1 MPASGY
7 FCESSYGWQ
16 GIYYLQGVL
25 TIVSFVI
32 FYIFYRDSPS
42 MHKNVSSKELD
53 KIMRGKTSIVMP
65 NGEKPPI
72 PYRAIFTDKA
82 VIGVW
87 ISSLGGFTGFQIF
100 MQYGPTYLNK
110 VLNMDVQKTGVAAA
124 LPFVGSAIVKLIA
137 GPFSDKAT
145 CISQKSRVII
155 FATVS
160 QISMALCIIW
170 LGVLP
175 EDTPQI
181 FGQIA
186 FTLAVV
192 FSGLNVVGVSKS
204 AQLLSMQYAHV
215 VMVIITII
223 NSGIVLL
230 LPLVV
235 SIFAPTNAPSEVSHL
250 LTKNNPI
257 RRMTF
262 IHRSIATSF
271 TSRRSGKNID
281 SSRMKIWIPF

>member
-1 MPASGY
+1 MPVSGY

-16 GIYYLQGVL
+16 GIYYLQGIL
-25 TIVSFVI
+25 TVFFFAI
-32 FYIFYRDSPS
+32 FYLFYRDSPA
-42 MHKNVSSKELD
+42 MHKNVSSKELNRIT
-53 KIMRGKTSIVMP
+53 KGKTSVTMP

-72 PYRAIFTDKA
+72 PYREIFTDKA

-124 LPFVGSAIVKLIA
+124 LPFIGSAIVKLIA
-137 GPFSDKAT
+137 GPFSDEAT
-145 CISQKSRVII
+145 CISQKTRVLI

-160 QISMALCIIW
+160 QISMAICIIW
-170 LGVLP
+170 LALLP
-175 EDTPQI
+175 EDSPQI

-192 FSGLNVVGVSKS
+192 CSGLNAVGVSKS
-204 AQLLSMQYAHV
+204 AQLLSMQYAHFI
-215 VMVIITII
+215 MVIIAII
-223 NSGIVLL
+223 NSGIVLV

-235 SIFAPTNAPSEVSHL
+235 SVFAPTNAPSEV
-250 LTKNNPI
+250 NY
-257 RRMTF
+257 F
-262 IHRSIATSF
+262 
-271 TSRRSGKNID
+271 
-281 SSRMKIWIPF
+281 